1 MSVKFPQVDLPRGVS
16 GASDLWDDDGA
27 AGQILRADY
36 FAQDSSANV
45 AVSSSQQANT
55 ASSGAI
61 SQTHKVSVASAVSQT
76 NAASSSAVK
85 QTHKIGVSNATQANA
100 ASSAE
105 TAQMKLV
112 AAVSVTQANR
122 ATSAQVHAQRHYIT
136 RVDTVSRIPGA
147 MVIGDAGA
155 FLIYA
160 ANVAQANAASG
171 GLATQIGGA
180 TPANVTQVNVAAS
193 AAIRQTHK
201 VGSASVVQTNAAS
214 GVSLLAAASS
224 GNSMRVDTGP
234 LISGAMVVG
243 DAGHGVLGSAIP
255 GSGDDG
261 PGYLYDFI
269 TLPGDTGKE
278 VRGLVTTWPV
288 HGTLFPYED
297 SSFVYTPAPGFVG
310 TDSFAY
316 QPYVDG
322 IPVGSPRNV
331 DITIAA
337 EPHRVS
343 FASATQHNA
352 ASSVSL
358 LRDSLVVPSPVSQAN
373 SASSGAIKQQHM
385 LSCANATQANAC
397 SPGSLG
403 IQPRLIVA
411 APVAIDN
418 VASASAIVQT
428 HLILAGNAVV
438 IDNVASALTV
448 GQTHLVRVGNAV
460 GANAASLGR
469 IAQYSYTTLL
479 PESLSRL
486 AEIWARM
493 ELDPARPV
501 VVSTTEIE
509 FGTITQA
516 IGAGGAA
523 RIGAPIPHSEY
534 PDVMILEVWQ
544 RLGLDPDNPLVQ
556 TQTSLDFG
564 AVHCTITEVAGTVT
578 VARQ

>member
-1 MSVKFPQVDLPRGVS
+1 
-16 GASDLWDDDGA
+16 
-27 AGQILRADY
+27 
-36 FAQDSSANV
+36 
-45 AVSSSQQANT
+45 
-55 ASSGAI
+55 
-61 SQTHKVSVASAVSQT
+61 
-76 NAASSSAVK
+76 
-85 QTHKIGVSNATQANA
+85 
-100 ASSAE
+100 
-105 TAQMKLV
+105 MKLV

-122 ATSAQVHAQRHYIT
+122 ATSAQVHAQRPYVM
-136 RVDTVSRIPGA
+136 RVDTTSRIPGA

-155 FLIYA
+155 ILVSANAVSQANAVSGALVAQPSVTQVHASAVSQSNSATSAAIKQTHKITS
-160 ANVAQANAASG
+160 ANVAQSNAASG
-171 GLATQIGGA
+171 VSVAGVGGVS
-180 TPANVTQVNVAAS
+180 PANSTQVNVAAS

-201 VGSASVVQTNAAS
+201 VGSANAVQTNAAS

-243 DAGHGVLGSAIP
+243 DAGHGVLGSAVP
-255 GSGDDG
+255 SSGDDG
-261 PGYLYDFI
+261 PGYLYDFL
-269 TLPGDTGKE
+269 TLPGDAGKE
-278 VRGLVTTWPV
+278 VRGLVTTWPE

-373 SASSGAIKQQHM
+373 NASSGAIKQQHL

-428 HLILAGNAVV
+428 HLVLAGNAVA
-438 IDNVASALTV
+438 IDNPASALAI

-556 TQTSLDFG
+556 TPVSLDAG
-564 AVHCTITEVAGTVT
+564 AVHCTISESAGVVT